1 MEAFSV
7 WWFIQWLKKAME
19 SNYLNLTVFYLSVQS
34 KFHYHQD
41 CYYAA
46 VAVLTETIIKD
57 QWEA

>member
-1 MEAFSV
+1 
-7 WWFIQWLKKAME
+7 ME